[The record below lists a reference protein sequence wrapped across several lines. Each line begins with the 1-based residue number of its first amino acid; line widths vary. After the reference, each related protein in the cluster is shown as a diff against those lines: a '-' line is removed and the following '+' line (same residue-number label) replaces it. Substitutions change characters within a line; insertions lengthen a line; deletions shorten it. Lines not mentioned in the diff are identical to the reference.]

1 MARIKAI
8 IWDFDGVLMRTED
21 DGPRHAWDQRLGL
34 PIGSVERA
42 VQRSDIWVQAQLGR
56 VTEKAYW
63 LGVAELL
70 YIRRDNLDLIREL
83 RTDFFAGDRLN
94 YRLISLIQELKTA
107 GYHQGLLTNN
117 SLQLEAKLRDLGI
130 YDLFDCVL
138 ISAQIGFMKPDSA
151 AYRVALQE
159 LHVKPDEA
167 VVIDDAL
174 NNIRV
179 AQTMGIPTIL
189 YRPET
194 DVRAELELLLNTGS
208 EA

>member
-21 DGPRHAWDQRLGL
+21 QGPRHAWDQRLGL

-83 RTDFFAGDRLN
+83 RKDYFAGDRLN
-94 YRLISLIQELKTA
+94 YRLITLIQELKTA
-107 GYHQGLLTNN
+107 GYYQGLLAND
-117 SLQLEAKLRDLGI
+117 SLQLDVKLRELGI

-138 ISAQIGFMKPDSA
+138 ISAQIGFMKPDA
-151 AYRVALQE
+151 AAFRVALQE
-159 LHVKPDEA
+159 LKVNPDEA
-167 VVIDDAL
+167 VVIDEAL

-179 AQTMGIPTIL
+179 AQGMGISTIL
-189 YRPET
+189 YRAET
-194 DVRAELELLLNTGS
+194 DVRAELEPLLNTGDK
-208 EA
+208 A